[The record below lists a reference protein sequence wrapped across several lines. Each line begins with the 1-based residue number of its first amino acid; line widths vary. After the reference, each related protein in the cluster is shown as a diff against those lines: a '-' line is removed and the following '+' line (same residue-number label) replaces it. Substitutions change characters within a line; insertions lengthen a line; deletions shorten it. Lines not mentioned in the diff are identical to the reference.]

1 MTDEIPQAFGP
12 LEARAAGTAASDTP
26 PDRISVRDHEV
37 AVEIGAFQAER
48 GVTQRLRFD
57 VVVEVGAHEG
67 ADTDDVDDILSY
79 DTVTEAITAEL
90 AAERLNLLETL
101 AERIAARLLAEPQPL
116 RVFVRI
122 QKLDRGPGKL
132 GVEIVRGREDA
143 VQADEAEAPH
153 PLVVYLGQGDL
164 SALLDSLA
172 EDPRPL
178 IVTVSA
184 TTEGPRAASSDAQR
198 HIDLLAIEQ
207 AAWALAG
214 SEPRAKVVATRT
226 ELDWAMKNGQPV
238 LWAPSK
244 LVLDAVDGPKGTDPV
259 ELTRWFAAEMQAEEL
274 RIEGEA

>member
-1 MTDEIPQAFGP
+1 MSDETQAAFAHP
-12 LEARAAGTAASDTP
+12 ETRAAMTPADAAP

-37 AVEIGAFQAER
+37 SVEIGAFQAER
-48 GVTQRLRFD
+48 GVTQRLSFD
-57 VVVEVGAHEG
+57 VVVEIAAHTG

-101 AERIAARLLAEPQPL
+101 AERIADRLLAEPQPL

-132 GVEIVRGREDA
+132 GVEIVRSRGQGAA
-143 VQADEAEAPH
+143 VASDVPH
-153 PLVVYLGQGDL
+153 PLVVHLGQGDL
-164 SALLDSLA
+164 SALLDRLA
-172 EDPRPL
+172 GDPRPL
-178 IVTVSA
+178 IVTVAPQGPAPQAA
-184 TTEGPRAASSDAQR
+184 TADAQR
-198 HIDLLAIEQ
+198 AIDLLEIEQ

-214 SEPRAKVVATRT
+214 AEPRVKVVSTRT

-244 LVLDAVDGPKGTDPV
+244 LVLDAVEGPPGSDPIT
-259 ELTRWFAAEMQAEEL
+259 LTRWFAKEMQADAL
-274 RIEGEA
+274 RLPEQGA

>member
-12 LEARAAGTAASDTP
+12 LEGRAAGTAASDTP

-132 GVEIVRGREDA
+132 GVEIVRGRGEA
-143 VQADEAEAPH
+143 VQTDEAEAPH
-153 PLVVYLGQGDL
+153 PLVVHLGQGDL
-164 SALLDSLA
+164 STLLDSLA

-184 TTEGPRAASSDAQR
+184 TTEGPRAATTDAQR

-214 SEPRAKVVATRT
+214 AEPRVKVVATRT

-259 ELTRWFAAEMQAEEL
+259 ELTRWFAEEMQAGEL
-274 RIEGEA
+274 RIGAAS

>member
-1 MTDEIPQAFGP
+1 MTDETTQAFGP
-12 LEARAAGTAASDTP
+12 LEGRAAGTAASAMP
-26 PDRISVRDHEV
+26 ADRISVRDHEV

-57 VVVEVGAHEG
+57 VVVEVGAHDG

-101 AERIAARLLAEPQPL
+101 AERIAARLLAERQPL

-132 GVEIVRGREDA
+132 GVEIVRGRGEA
-143 VQADEAEAPH
+143 ALAEGADVPH
-153 PLVVYLGQGDL
+153 PLVVHLGQGDL
-164 SALLDSLA
+164 SVLLDRLA
-172 EDPRPL
+172 DDPRPL
-178 IVTVSA
+178 IVTVAA
-184 TTEGPRAASSDAQR
+184 TTDGPRAATADAQR

-214 SEPRAKVVATRT
+214 AEPRVKVVATRT

-244 LVLDAVDGPKGTDPV
+244 LVLDAVDGPESTDPV
-259 ELTRWFAAEMQAEEL
+259 DLTRWFADEMQAEEL
-274 RIEGEA
+274 RIEGVA

>member
-1 MTDEIPQAFGP
+1 MTDETTQAFGP
-12 LEARAAGTAASDTP
+12 LEGRAAGTAVCDTP

-48 GVTQRLRFD
+48 GVSQRLRFD
-57 VVVEVGAHEG
+57 VVVEVGSHDG

-79 DTVTEAITAEL
+79 DTITEAITAEL

-101 AERIAARLLAEPQPL
+101 ADRIAARLLAEPQPL

-132 GVEIVRGREDA
+132 GVEIVRGRGEVA
-143 VQADEAEAPH
+143 GAESADVPH

-164 SALLDSLA
+164 SGLLDSLA
-172 EDPRPL
+172 DDPRPL
-178 IVTVSA
+178 IVTVAA
-184 TTEGPRAASSDAQR
+184 TGDGPRATTPEAQR
-198 HIDLLAIEQ
+198 HIDLLAMEQ

-214 SEPRAKVVATRT
+214 AEPRVKVVATRT

-244 LVLDAVDGPKGTDPV
+244 LVLDAVDGPAGTDPV
-259 ELTRWFAAEMQAEEL
+259 DLTRWIAEEL
-274 RIEGEA
+274 HADELRVEGKA

>member
-1 MTDEIPQAFGP
+1 MTEETTQAFGP
-12 LEARAAGTAASDTP
+12 LEGRADGTATSDTP

-48 GVTQRLRFD
+48 GVTQRLSFD

-79 DTVTEAITAEL
+79 DTITEAITAEL

-132 GVEIVRGREDA
+132 GVEIVRGRGEAIHAED
-143 VQADEAEAPH
+143 VQAPH
-153 PLVVYLGQGDL
+153 PLVVHLGDGDL
-164 SALLDSLA
+164 SVLLDSLVD
-172 EDPRPL
+172 DPRPL
-178 IVTVSA
+178 IVTVAAA
-184 TTEGPRAASSDAQR
+184 TDGPRAATAEAQR

-214 SEPRAKVVATRT
+214 AEPRVKVVATRT

-244 LVLDAVDGPKGTDPV
+244 LVLDAVDGPTGADPV
-259 ELTRWFAAEMQAEEL
+259 ELTRWFAKEMQAEDL
-274 RIEGEA
+274 RIEGKV